1 MSTKNKLLT
10 DQSTQELISQLKQK
24 IGTGT
29 YRPGEW
35 LKQIDI
41 EKTFNVNRFTVRSA
55 FTELSS
61 SGFLQHVPYKGYRVI
76 EHSVQERI
84 AITEAREL
92 LESAVALKVMANID
106 DAGMQQ
112 LQDLAEG
119 FHAAMEAEDRERMMA
134 QNFAF
139 HRTFYSYCNNHY
151 LSSMIDKMRE
161 RGVGSANQGWAKR
174 STIEASS
181 QDHFDMV
188 SALHERNVV
197 RLQSL
202 IHLHLNR
209 WREGYREPPS

>member
-1 MSTKNKLLT
+1 MSTNKKLLT
-10 DQSTQELISQLKQK
+10 DQATQELINQLKEK

-29 YRPGEW
+29 YQPGEW

-41 EKTFNVNRFTVRSA
+41 ERTFKVNRFTVRSA

-76 EHSVQERI
+76 EHSIQERI

-106 DAGMQQ
+106 QTGLDQ
-112 LQDLAEG
+112 LQELAET
-119 FHAAMEAEDRERMMA
+119 FRSAMEADDRPKMMTS
-134 QNFAF
+134 NFAF
-139 HRTFYSYCNNHY
+139 HRTFYQYCNNNY
-151 LSSMIDKMRE
+151 LSDMIDDMRE
-161 RGVGSANQGWAKR
+161 RGVGSANQGWAKH
-174 STIEASS
+174 STIAASC

-209 WREGYREPPS
+209 WRESYSDL

>member
-1 MSTKNKLLT
+1 MSTNKKLLT
-10 DQSTQELISQLKQK
+10 DQATQELINQLKEK

-29 YRPGEW
+29 YQPGEW

-41 EKTFNVNRFTVRSA
+41 ERTFKVNRFTVRSA
-55 FTELSS
+55 FTELSN

-76 EHSVQERI
+76 EHSIQERI

-106 DAGMQQ
+106 QTGLDQ
-112 LQDLAEG
+112 LQELAET
-119 FHAAMEAEDRERMMA
+119 FRSAMEADDRPKMMTS
-134 QNFAF
+134 NFAF
-139 HRTFYSYCNNHY
+139 HRTFYQYCNNNY
-151 LSSMIDKMRE
+151 LSDMIDDMRE
-161 RGVGSANQGWAKR
+161 RGVGSANQGWAKH
-174 STIEASS
+174 STIAASC

-188 SALHERNVV
+188 NALHERNVV

-209 WREGYREPPS
+209 WRESYSDL